1 MLKVAI
7 VAEYALAEKVV
18 QAMEHHHFGQK
29 VEQLTTVTFKP
40 FDEDKDLRFHKKAVP
55 EVLVE
60 DVVWSEFD
68 YVLFAAT
75 LEQAPVIAK
84 AADEGCIVIDMLGV
98 CANLQDIPLVVPSI
112 NDEQIEHIRYRNIV
126 ALPDAQVTQ
135 AALALDS
142 LVKSQS
148 IQQVVITSL
157 LPASYVNEECV
168 TELVGQT
175 ARLLNGVPLEEDQQR
190 LAFDVF
196 PKYKLSVPTQ
206 LQRIFPELNN
216 VIFHQV
222 QVPVFYGLAQM
233 ITVNFDLD
241 VTLSLKHLWE
251 DEEMFDVQ
259 LQKLVTPV
267 SNGLAENEEESAKL
281 HICQIQEHLRGIE
294 FWSIADEQ
302 RFDIA
307 KMTLELAERVTTS
320 L

>member
-18 QAMEHHHFGQK
+18 QAMEHHHFGKK
-29 VEQLTTVTFKP
+29 VEQLTAVTFKP
-40 FDEDKDLRFHKKAVP
+40 FDEDKDLRFHKKAV
-55 EVLVE
+55 EEIAVE
-60 DVVWSEFD
+60 NVTWGDFD
-68 YVLFAAT
+68 YVLFAAN
-75 LEQAPVIAK
+75 LEQAPVIAQ

-98 CANLQDIPLVVPSI
+98 CANLQDIPLVVPSV
-112 NDEQIEHIRYRNIV
+112 NDEQIENIRYRNIV

-175 ARLLNGVPLEEDQQR
+175 ARLLNGMPLEDDQQR

-206 LQRIFPELNN
+206 LQRIFPELSN
-216 VIFHQV
+216 VIFHQI

-241 VTLSLKHLWE
+241 VMLSLKHLWQDE
-251 DEEMFDVQ
+251 DMFDVQ

-267 SNGLAENEEESAKL
+267 TNGLAENEEDIAKL
-281 HICQIQEHLRGIE
+281 HVCQIQEHLRGIE